1 MQEEFLRFGRI
12 VYDQP
17 KKGCYTIDVFAEK
30 KSTITIIGAGLTGCF
45 LAILLAKR
53 GYDVVIYERLSK
65 EDIIT
70 TNSKRSFNLTF
81 YNYGVQC
88 LKEINVWEKVMPDL
102 IHLKG
107 SVTQIAKDTRPIFAR
122 FDYNDMPYYA
132 IQRAKLLNILIKEA
146 LANPKIT
153 IHFSTDLLSLDRHEQ
168 TIQVEKTN
176 SNTIQTV
183 PYTVILGTDG
193 ANSLTRSFLQQG
205 RPTVHRQEFVDYE
218 YKQIIITKEM
228 AETIQL
234 LPDMQHVWTRKQQTM
249 IAFPNGD
256 GSFTGML
263 ILPKN
268 DDEGFASLTSLDR
281 ITTFFKTLFPNFLP
295 VIDQISSQITENPLG
310 YFVTVYTDPWYYKD
324 SIAIFGDAA
333 HACLPFYGIGMS
345 VGFGDCMEFVN
356 LVDTYHGD
364 WQTIFPQYQA
374 LRKKNTDIIA
384 NLAKESFVRF
394 RRYKKAD
401 PVAIYDRLE
410 ATLHTIFPKIFQPP
424 LFNRVAN
431 DPNRA
436 EDFFK
441 TYSTQRKRAVLYGL
455 PIFVAALTATIGI
468 AEKIQKL
475 SKK

>member
-1 MQEEFLRFGRI
+1 MS
-12 VYDQP
+12 
-17 KKGCYTIDVFAEK
+17 TEK
-30 KSTITIIGAGLTGCF
+30 NSTITLIGAGLTGCF
-45 LAILLAKR
+45 LALLLAKK
-53 GYDVVIYERLSK
+53 GYKVVMYERLSK
-65 EDIIT
+65 EDIVT

-81 YNYGVQC
+81 YHYGVLC
-88 LKEINVWEKVMPDL
+88 LKEINIWEKVKPHL

-107 SVTQIAKDTRPIFAR
+107 SVTQIAKDTPPIFAR
-122 FDYNDMPYYA
+122 FDYNNMPYYA
-132 IQRAKLLNILIKEA
+132 IQRAKLLDILIQEA
-146 LANPKIT
+146 LANPNIT
-153 IHFSTDLLSLDRHEQ
+153 IHFSIDLLSVDRHER
-168 TIQVEKTN
+168 TIQIQKTG

-183 PYTVILGTDG
+183 PYTVLLGTDG

-205 RPTVHRQEFVDYE
+205 QQTTHRQEFANYE
-218 YKQIIITKEM
+218 YKQIIITNEM
-228 AETIQL
+228 AERIQL
-234 LPDMQHVWTRKQQTM
+234 QPDMQHVWTRKQQTM

-256 GSFTGML
+256 GSLTGML

-268 DDEGFASLTSLDR
+268 ADEGFASLSSSDR
-281 ITTFFKTLFPNFLP
+281 IAKFFETLFPNFLP
-295 VIDQISSQITENPLG
+295 VIDQINNQIIENPLG
-310 YFVTVYTDPWYYKD
+310 YFVTIYTDPWYYKD
-324 SIAIFGDAA
+324 NIAIFGDAA

-356 LVDTYHGD
+356 LIDTYRGD
-364 WQTIFPQYQA
+364 WQAIFPQYQA

-410 ATLHTIFPKIFQPP
+410 ATLHTMFPKIFQPP

-441 TYSTQRKRAVLYGL
+441 TYSKQRKQAVFYGL
-455 PIFVAALTATIGI
+455 PIFVAALTATIDI
-468 AEKIQKL
+468 AERIRQL
-475 SKK
+475 SKKQ